1 MKKYI
6 EEENVEL
13 GDESVSVFLSTKGEN
28 ADEVSGELVK
38 FLEFVKADLRE
49 SEESFDDPFV
59 KKLQETI
66 RRVKVSREPEE
77 RYMIF
82 QEMLKEKP
90 KGYSIC

>member
-59 KKLQETI
+59 KELQETI

-82 QEMLKEKP
+82 REMLKEKP

>member
-59 KKLQETI
+59 KELQETI

>member
-66 RRVKVSREPEE
+66 RRAKVSREPEE